1 MPILR
6 VRPYLERT
14 FQCAHDC
21 AKLVMS
27 DTHHYR
33 AAVVRLPGLQPL
45 VADAREVCNVKRHHD
60 APLGVGEFHQ
70 FLVRTAVQVAF
81 LGNCKHVVLTCS
93 QSRTDPTARHV
104 SIK

>member
-6 VRPYLERT
+6 VRPYLERS
-14 FQCAHDC
+14 FQYVHDC
-21 AKLVMS
+21 AKLVVS

-33 AAVVRLPGLQPL
+33 AAVVRLPSLQPL
-45 VADAREVCNVKRHHD
+45 VADAREVRNVKRHHD

-70 FLVRTAVQVAF
+70 LLVRAAVQVAF
-81 LGNCKHVVLTCS
+81 IGNRKHVVLTCS
-93 QSRTDPTARHV
+93 QSRADPPSRHV